1 MDKKTFLVRKET
13 ITRIINDVKEI
24 KLNPLHQQNIYYHHD
39 EDNILNG
46 YALII
51 GPKDTPYEN
60 GYYFFNFFF
69 PCDFPYSPPLVK
81 YLTNDGITRFHP
93 NFYRNGKC
101 CLSILNTW
109 KGDEWTSCLTISSVL
124 LSLCI
129 LFTNDPLLHEPG
141 INKNHHEINL
151 YNEVI
156 EYKNYSVSILNTVQN
171 KCYLYNVFSDV
182 IKNHFN
188 ENKQVI
194 INNLEKK
201 QKQYEGKKTIVI
213 NISVYEMK
221 GIVINYPLLIKN
233 IKKIEIK

>member
-24 KLNPLHQQNIYYHHD
+24 QLNPLHQQNIYYHHD

>member
-233 IKKIEIK
+233 IKKMEIK

>member
-13 ITRIINDVKEI
+13 ISRIINDVKEI
-24 KLNPLHQQNIYYHHD
+24 KLNPLHEQNIYYRHD

-46 YALII
+46 HALII

-69 PCDFPYSPPLVK
+69 PSDFPYSPPLVK

-124 LSLCI
+124 LSLCM

-141 INKNHHEINL
+141 INENHHEIQL
-151 YNEVI
+151 YNQVI
-156 EYKNYSVSILNTVQN
+156 EYKNYSVAIFNTIQN

-182 IKNHFN
+182 IKKHFN
-188 ENKQVI
+188 DNKIEI
-194 INNLEKK
+194 INSLEKK
-201 QKQYEGKKTIVI
+201 QKQRDEKKTIAI

-221 GIVINYPLLIKN
+221 DIVINYPLVIKN

>member
-1 MDKKTFLVRKET
+1 M
-13 ITRIINDVKEI
+13 
-24 KLNPLHQQNIYYHHD
+24 
-39 EDNILNG
+39 
-46 YALII
+46 
-51 GPKDTPYEN
+51 
-60 GYYFFNFFF
+60 
-69 PCDFPYSPPLVK
+69 
-81 YLTNDGITRFHP
+81 
-93 NFYRNGKC
+93 
-101 CLSILNTW
+101 
-109 KGDEWTSCLTISSVL
+109 
-124 LSLCI
+124 

-151 YNEVI
+151 YNQVI

-171 KCYLYNVFSDV
+171 KCYLYNLFSDV

-188 ENKQVI
+188 ENKQAI

-201 QKQYEGKKTIVI
+201 QKQYEDKKTIVI